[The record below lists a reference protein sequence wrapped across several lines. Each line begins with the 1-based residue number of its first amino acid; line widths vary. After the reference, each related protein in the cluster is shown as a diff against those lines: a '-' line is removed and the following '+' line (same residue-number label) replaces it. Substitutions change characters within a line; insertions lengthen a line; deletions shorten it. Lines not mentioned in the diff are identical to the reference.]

1 MSRAGKPKGK
11 KAKGQTADR
20 EEETRFIEDGA
31 NTGQKTGHGK
41 SPGAS
46 AVSRGGDGPV
56 ETSSNADHEASGEGD
71 PLKKRKKSF
80 GKRMMRSIGRSSSSS
95 TPSSKTIVQS
105 ATSSSLAAVGDA
117 GRQSE
122 ATEVRHLVYRI
133 APARD
138 CSQYSMCDTES
149 SPCWSGVVT
158 GL

>member
-11 KAKGQTADR
+11 KGKGLPADR
-20 EEETRFIEDGA
+20 EVETRFIEDGA
-31 NTGQKTGHGK
+31 DTGQKTGHGK

-80 GKRMMRSIGRSSSSS
+80 TKRVMSLAGRSSSSS
-95 TPSSKTIVQS
+95 PKPTSKKNVQS
-105 ATSSSLAAVGDA
+105 PTSSLAAVGDA

-122 ATEVRHLVYRI
+122 TIEVYHLSLRI
-133 APARD
+133 SLVPRPDRRAWVR
-138 CSQYSMCDTES
+138 
-149 SPCWSGVVT
+149 G
-158 GL
+158 